1 VFMWAVDR
9 EYVNTPLPH
18 PHKNYNLVEI
28 LQGNNCLEY

>member
-1 VFMWAVDR
+1 VDR

-28 LQGNNCLEY
+28 LQGNSMIIKRMESR